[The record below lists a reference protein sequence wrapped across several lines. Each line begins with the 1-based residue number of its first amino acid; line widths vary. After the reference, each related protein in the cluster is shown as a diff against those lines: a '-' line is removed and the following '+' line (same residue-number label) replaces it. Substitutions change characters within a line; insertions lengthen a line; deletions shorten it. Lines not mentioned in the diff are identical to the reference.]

1 MYTGLIRVGIEL
13 CTKTQRQEVWPQTEN
28 CWGRLIW
35 LLDSVLE
42 ELEENGKV
50 MRIAPTIYSRVALC

>member
-28 CWGRLIW
+28 CWGRVIW

-42 ELEENGKV
+42 ELEEKGRSK
-50 MRIAPTIYSRVALC
+50 RTASTDSR